1 MEKSESITLSLQP
14 EELGTLLDIVIS
26 ALGKLHVELF
36 HANDPALHA
45 ALEKR
50 GREMEAILRKLISL
64 GQWTGGNKAESKSEF
79 DVSVQEKAA

>member
-14 EELGTLLDIVIS
+14 EELAVLLDTVIS
-26 ALGKLHVELF
+26 ALGKLHVELL

-50 GREMEAILRKLISL
+50 EREMEAILRKLGSL
-64 GQWTGGNKAESKSEF
+64 GQWTGDIKVKSKSEF
-79 DVSVQEKAA
+79 DVGVREKAA